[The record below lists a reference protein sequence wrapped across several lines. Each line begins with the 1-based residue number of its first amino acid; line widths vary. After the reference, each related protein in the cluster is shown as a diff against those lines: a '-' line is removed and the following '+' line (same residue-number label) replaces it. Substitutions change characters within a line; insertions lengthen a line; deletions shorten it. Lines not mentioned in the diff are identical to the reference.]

1 MNVDYYKNISN
12 CTCYRKDREQNRNL
26 ALRNTEFLEKVIEVA
41 FNPNDKAHHNA
52 CWILELICERKLKLI
67 VPYLDGF
74 CDVLPKLKNDSAIRT
89 MSKICL
95 FIAKSNHRSNGIK
108 LTQMQETQLLETCL
122 DWLIGDEKVAT
133 KATTI
138 KTLFVLGKKYD
149 WVHDELKTILQ
160 QGYSEH
166 SAAYKAVT
174 RNILKKIDQ

>member
-1 MNVDYYKNISN
+1 MNADYYNLISN
-12 CTCYRKDREQNRNL
+12 CTCYRKDREKNRNL
-26 ALRNTEFLEKVIEVA
+26 ALRNPEFLNAVLEIA
-41 FNPNDKAHHNA
+41 FNPNDKANHNA
-52 CWILELICERKLKLI
+52 CWILELICERKLKTI

-74 CDVLPKLKNDSAIRT
+74 CDVLPKLKNDSAIRP

-108 LTQMQETQLLETCL
+108 LTQHQETQILEVCL

-133 KATTI
+133 KATSI

-149 WVHDELKTILQ
+149 WVHNELKTIIE
-160 QGYSEH
+160 QGYSEN

-174 RNILKKIDQ
+174 RNILKKIDR